1 MRLALAQIN
10 STVGDLAGNLQKITG
25 FARQAAARGADLI
38 CFPELAITG
47 YPPEDLLL
55 KTSFLAAARSSLE
68 KLAGFTR
75 NLEPVIV
82 VGCIDVREGN
92 VYNAAALLHKGS
104 LVDVYH
110 KNYLPNYG
118 VFDEK
123 RYFQSGRGGLVFTCA
138 GVNVGLTICEDI
150 WHPLGPALLE
160 THCGGAEIILN
171 LSASPY
177 HRGKHYQRREMM
189 AVRAADHTC
198 FLAFVNLVGGQDELV
213 FDGNSMIFD
222 EQGRLIGK
230 GASFREDLLFAD
242 ITTERILRTRLH
254 DIRHRELRAPPD
266 QPQQEL
272 RRVFISGRSGRAYPP
287 LKTGKP
293 NREENEQ
300 EEAEIYAALV
310 LGVRDYLDKNGFRRA
325 FIGLSGGIDSSLTA
339 AVAVDALGRERIT
352 GIFMPSPFTS
362 RESAEDAR
370 ELAANLDIDFLTI
383 PIEEIFDTYIKI
395 LNPACGCRIAD
406 ITMQNIQAR
415 IRGNILMALA
425 NQYGGIVL
433 TTGNKSELSVGYAT
447 LYGDMAGGFAVLKD
461 LPKTLVYRLARY
473 RNMIAGRD
481 IIPQRVL
488 KKAPTA
494 ELRENQKDEDDLPPY
509 SILDQIIEQYVE
521 EDLSLEEMIAAGSDP
536 GQARRII
543 AMIDGNEYKRRQA
556 PPGVRITPRAFG
568 KDRRMPITC
577 KFHEDYCKS

>member
-10 STVGDLAGNLQKITG
+10 STVGDLAGNLLKITG
-25 FARQAAARGADLI
+25 FTRHAAALGADLI

-55 KTSFLAAARSSLE
+55 KTSFLAANRSSLE

-82 VGCIDVREGN
+82 VGCIDVQEGN
-92 VYNAAALLHKGS
+92 IYNAAAVLHNGS

-110 KNYLPNYG
+110 KNFLPNYG

-123 RYFQSGRGGLVFTCA
+123 RYFRSGTGSLVFTCA
-138 GVNVGLTICEDI
+138 GVNVGLTICEDL
-150 WHPLGPALLE
+150 WHPMGPAIME
-160 THCGGAEIILN
+160 TRQGGAEIILN

-177 HRGKHYQRREMM
+177 HRGKHYQRKEMM
-189 AVRAADHTC
+189 AVRAADHTS
-198 FLAFVNLVGGQDELV
+198 FVAFVNLVGGQDELV
-213 FDGNSMIFD
+213 FDGNSMIFN

-230 GASFREDLLFAD
+230 GAAFREDILFAD
-242 ITTERILRTRLH
+242 ITTERVLRTRLH
-254 DIRHRELRAPPD
+254 DIRHREFRMSPGE
-266 QPQQEL
+266 PQQEL
-272 RRVFISGRSGRAYPP
+272 RKVFISGPSGRPYPP
-287 LKTGKP
+287 LKTGKS
-293 NREENEQ
+293 NHESSTKNEQ
-300 EEAEIYAALV
+300 EEAEVYAALV

-339 AVAVDALGRERIT
+339 AVAVDALGHERIT

-362 RESAEDAR
+362 RESTEDAR
-370 ELAANLDIDFLTI
+370 QLATNLGINLLTI
-383 PIEEIFDTYIKI
+383 PIKEIFDTYLNI

-406 ITMQNIQAR
+406 ITIQNIQAR
-415 IRGNILMALA
+415 IRGNILMAMA

-473 RNMIAGRD
+473 RNMTAGKD
-481 IIPQRVL
+481 IIPPRVL
-488 KKAPTA
+488 EKAPTA

-509 SILDQIIEQYVE
+509 SILDRIIEQYVE
-521 EDLSLEEMIAAGSDP
+521 EDLSLEEIIASGSDP
-536 GQARRII
+536 GQAQRVI

-556 PPGVRITPRAFG
+556 PPGVRVTHRAFG
-568 KDRRMPITC
+568 KDRRMPITS
-577 KFHEDYCKS
+577 KFHEV